1 MKYNFDEEVNR
12 LNCNS
17 LKWDVKKGE
26 LPMWVADTDFKTLPE
41 VITAIN
47 NKINIGALG
56 YSIVPSRYFEA
67 YSLFWKRRHNVE
79 LKTEWMV
86 YSTGIVAAISS
97 MVRKLTSVGENVLIQ
112 SPVYNIFY
120 NSIYNNGRNILS
132 SDLVYKDGE
141 YSIDFVDLEE
151 KMSNPQTSL
160 MILCNPHNP
169 VGKIW
174 SKEELDKI
182 GRLAY
187 KHHVL
192 VISDEIHC
200 ENISPN
206 KKYVPFITA
215 NDINKDIS
223 ITCLACSKAFNLA
236 GLQSACIVC
245 ANSNLRH
252 KVYRGINT
260 DECGE
265 PNIIACE
272 ANIAALENG
281 DEYLRQLNEY
291 IYNNKKYFVDT
302 VTSSLDNVNVRLT
315 DATYL
320 LWVDVSK
327 ITRDS
332 DKLVEF
338 IRENTGLIVSSG
350 SEYGKNGDGFIRI
363 NLATTYKNVVDGTSR
378 FIQAIKNYQNIK

>member
-12 LNCNS
+12 FNCNS

-41 VITAIN
+41 VIDAIN
-47 NKINIGALG
+47 KKINIGALG
-56 YSIVPSRYFEA
+56 YSIVPDRYFEA
-67 YSLFWKRRHNVE
+67 YSSFWKRRHNVE
-79 LKTEWMV
+79 LKKEWMV
-86 YSTGIVAAISS
+86 YSTGVVAAISS

-132 SDLVYKDGE
+132 SDLVYKDGK
-141 YSIDFVDLEE
+141 YSIDFKDLED
-151 KMSNPQTSL
+151 KMANPQTSL

-174 SKEELDKI
+174 TKDELDRI

-187 KHHVL
+187 KYNVL

-206 KKYVPFITA
+206 KEYVPFISA
-215 NDINKDIS
+215 NNINKDIS
-223 ITCLACSKAFNLA
+223 VTCLAMSKAFNLA

-245 ANSNLRH
+245 TNSNLRH

-265 PNIIACE
+265 PNIIAIE
-272 ANIAALENG
+272 GNIAALENG
-281 DEYLRQLNEY
+281 DQYLKELNEY
-291 IYNNKKYFVDT
+291 IYKNKKYFVDT
-302 VTSSLDNVNVRLT
+302 VISSLDNVSVRLT

-327 ITRDS
+327 ITKNS
-332 DKLVEF
+332 DALVDF
-338 IRENTGLIVSSG
+338 IREKTGLIVSSG

-363 NLATTYKNVVDGTSR
+363 NLATTFKNVQDGTSR
-378 FIQAIKNYQNIK
+378 FIKSIKDFTKE